1 MITVGSTERP
11 LCLVGFPFT
20 NLENINGMKFK
31 LHKDSKSSTVKKPER
46 ILVADNGHIKYTGCN
61 YKSTEEASCLFK
73 VGVFHKRSQKF
84 KFYDAEV
91 FHLQPLLNSHMEVNK
106 TGSYQAD
113 DLTLAFGSK
122 SRQKMINSRRNLGPA
137 ESNVIDSEFLK
148 FDTNENLGMKI
159 ITAEEYDALE
169 SHAEFLLGASYE
181 KIAVWKQASVYCDV
195 VIKYLESSCGSL
207 TLHNAKLLCYLQYMM
222 CFLKL
227 TYLDMRKKDPV
238 PHVPEPFKQKLKDKF
253 FLKNRSFPPS
263 MKDKLLAYAM
273 VLALTLHHYNLNGN
287 LLASSCKIAMK
298 RIDLIAGALGCH
310 VRQKDDVKWIELK
323 LPLRELKIEKQ
334 RK

>member
-1 MITVGSTERP
+1 
-11 LCLVGFPFT
+11 
-20 NLENINGMKFK
+20 
-31 LHKDSKSSTVKKPER
+31 
-46 ILVADNGHIKYTGCN
+46 
-61 YKSTEEASCLFK
+61 
-73 VGVFHKRSQKF
+73 
-84 KFYDAEV
+84 
-91 FHLQPLLNSHMEVNK
+91 MEVNK
-106 TGSYQAD
+106 IGSYQAD

-122 SRQKMINSRRNLGPA
+122 SRQKMIKSRRNLGTA
-137 ESNVIDSEFLK
+137 ASNIIDSEFLK
-148 FDTNENLGMKI
+148 FDTNENLGIKSADLGSQSNIIPPQNKNAASVSEVYNINDI

-169 SHAEFLLGASYE
+169 SYAEFLLGATHG
-181 KIAVWKQASVYCDV
+181 KIAVWKRDSVYCDV

-238 PHVPEPFKQKLKDKF
+238 PHVPEPFKQKLKDQF
-253 FLKNRSFPPS
+253 FLMNRSFPPS

-273 VLALTLHHYNLNGN
+273 VLALILNHYNLNGN
-287 LLASSCKIAMK
+287 LLASSCKISMK

-310 VRQKDDVKWIELK
+310 VHRKDDSKWIELK